1 MSDDG
6 YCPLFIL
13 PGLFFVA
20 IISVCVIN
28 YNHNQNIRAAEQEKV
43 AEEARIASVF
53 KELEAYKNEHYGKEY
68 EEILKDNNS
77 YKELVRI
84 KENYKK
90 KSSLDENIFKYR
102 KPKDLNYDLRDFIPS
117 DKHFNYDSFEVEN
130 WSDID
135 AAYSDSVNKL
145 QQDIDN
151 LPEIKALND
160 KIKEDEGYKAILC
173 KLDKGYAAKEKEK
186 AKKLKEEQAA
196 KKKAI
201 EKKNREQKLK
211 KLKEEQAAK
220 KKAIN
225 KKNREQKI
233 KDTNKNARNVAA
245 AFVITIFAGLGI
257 SIGAYKGRKIIRKMK
272 EERASKKALLEKFME
287 TCK

>member
-1 MSDDG
+1 MSNKEWEHINSVG
-6 YCPLFIL
+6 NVIFVGFCVGILFIL
-13 PGLFFVA
+13 
-20 IISVCVIN
+20 ISAFTISRIYISN
-28 YNHNQNIRAAEQEKV
+28 KEKIAKQERI

-53 KELEAYKNEHYGKEY
+53 KELDAYKNEHYGNEY
-68 EEILKDNNS
+68 KEILKDNNS

-90 KSSLDENIFKYR
+90 VSSLDKNIFEYR
-102 KPKDLNYDLRDFIPS
+102 KPKDLNYDIRDFIPS
-117 DKHFNYDSFEVEN
+117 NKHFDYDSFEVEN
-130 WSDID
+130 WSDIN
-135 AAYSDSVNKL
+135 AAYSESVNKL

-186 AKKLKEEQAA
+186 AKKLQKEQAA

-201 EKKNREQKLK
+201 D
-211 KLKEEQAAK
+211 
-220 KKAIN
+220 

-233 KDTNKNARNVAA
+233 KNTNKNMQNVVGVFA
-245 AFVITIFAGLGI
+245 ITIFAGLGI
-257 SIGAYKGRKIIRKMK
+257 SIGVYKGRKIIRKMK
-272 EERASKKALLEKFME
+272 EDRATKKEALERFIR

>member
-1 MSDDG
+1 MSNEEIKRINNVSDAIFYG
-6 YCPLFIL
+6 LCIGIMFIL
-13 PGLFFVA
+13 LSGFT
-20 IISVCVIN
+20 ISRLYISN
-28 YNHNQNIRAAEQEKV
+28 EKKIAQQEKV
-43 AEEARIASVF
+43 EEEARIASVF
-53 KELEAYKNEHYGKEY
+53 KELDAYKNEHYGKEY

-90 KSSLDENIFKYR
+90 KCSLDENIFKYR
-102 KPKDLNYDLRDFIPS
+102 KPKDLNFDIRDFIPS
-117 DKHFNYDSFEVEN
+117 NKHFDYDSFEVEN

-135 AAYSDSVNKL
+135 AAYSESVNKL

-173 KLDKGYAAKEKEK
+173 KLDKDYAAKEKEK
-186 AKKLKEEQAA
+186 AKKLQEEQAA
-196 KKKAI
+196 KKKVI
-201 EKKNREQKLK
+201 D
-211 KLKEEQAAK
+211 
-220 KKAIN
+220 

-233 KDTNKNARNVAA
+233 KNTNKNMQNVAGVFA
-245 AFVITIFAGLGI
+245 ITIFAGLGI
-257 SIGAYKGRKIIRKMK
+257 SIGVYKGRKIIRKMK
-272 EERASKKALLEKFME
+272 EDRATKKEALERFIR

>member
-1 MSDDG
+1 MEKHIDSVSVILAG
-6 YCPLFIL
+6 LCIGFISL
-13 PGLFFVA
+13 LICAFIFSNLY
-20 IISVCVIN
+20 ISN
-28 YNHNQNIRAAEQEKV
+28 KEKNAEQERI
-43 AEEARIASVF
+43 AEKARIALVF
-53 KELEAYKNEHYGKEY
+53 KELDSYKKEHYGKEY

-90 KSSLDENIFKYR
+90 VSSLDKNVLKYR
-102 KPKDLNYDLRDFIPS
+102 KPKDLNYDIRDFIPS
-117 DKHFNYDSFEVEN
+117 NKHFDYDSFEVEN

-135 AAYSDSVNKL
+135 AAYSESVNKL

-186 AKKLKEEQAA
+186 AKKLQEEQAA

-201 EKKNREQKLK
+201 DKKNREQKF
-211 KLKEEQAAK
+211 
-220 KKAIN
+220 
-225 KKNREQKI
+225 KN
-233 KDTNKNARNVAA
+233 TNKNMQNLAGVFA
-245 AFVITIFAGLGI
+245 ITIFAGLGI
-257 SIGAYKGRKIIRKMK
+257 SIGVYKGRKIIRKMK
-272 EERASKKALLEKFME
+272 EDRVAKKEALERFIRS
-287 TCK
+287 CK